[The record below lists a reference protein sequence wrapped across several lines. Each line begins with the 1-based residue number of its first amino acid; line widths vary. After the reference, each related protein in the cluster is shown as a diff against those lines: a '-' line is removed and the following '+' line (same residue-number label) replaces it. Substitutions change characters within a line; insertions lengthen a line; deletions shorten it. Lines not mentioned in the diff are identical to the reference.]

1 MMHQAK
7 EDSSHDIEKH
17 LYPLPLLSYR
27 LRYRYRLP
35 ALTIQWY
42 YNEQSSIRSN
52 EQLKQH

>member
-52 EQLKQH
+52 EQFKQH